1 MLRKFQLHQMVRLT
15 KSNFSG
21 RRPGTDGLY
30 KITRLMPPDIAGTYH
45 YRLQSEA
52 GERVAA
58 EGDML
63 EEASQANAS

>member
-1 MLRKFQLHQMVRLT
+1 MSRKFQLNQMVRLT

-21 RRPGTDGLY
+21 RRPSADGFY
-30 KITRLMPPDIAGTYH
+30 KITRLMPADIAGTYH

-58 EGDML
+58 EGEILD
-63 EEASQANAS
+63 EPGEAAAS

>member
-1 MLRKFQLHQMVRLT
+1 MSRKFQLNQMVRLT

-21 RRPGTDGLY
+21 RRPSADGLY
-30 KITRLMPPDIAGTYH
+30 KITRLMPADIAGTYH

-58 EGDML
+58 EGEILD
-63 EEASQANAS
+63 EPGEAAAS